1 MNRRLKEAED
11 LALAWQTKKIALRHY
26 EGERARAFRED
37 AQKIYRDLRDQV
49 DTTQRELSD
58 WVRKRF
64 CKDAARFLVDFVER
78 IISRL
83 GSRAEV
89 TGDDGKV
96 SIKVSGLQAQIQS
109 FRENLQE
116 MSRGFLEIH
125 EAYTQR
131 VTGERNLNL
140 TPDLNYPE
148 EIQNHLRQVKRWP
161 ETDLQ
166 RLCRGGLEKYLRS
179 EEAKTLFANIATAQ
193 GEDIDTIKAGTREIF
208 KRSASRGHSPR
219 NWDAVLRTIDEYTFQ
234 LFRDFKNRY
243 SRY

>member
-1 MNRRLKEAED
+1 MVEARSKVEGITLEIQQTVAEKLKEEGTIKGDDIKQILDNVDRLLPELEAKVEDYCVGMLCNPLECGPNYVEGFLEYGKEVLASVLRDLNRLANEPMEDPQASPINIEFSEDLHLFEQRLKEAED
-11 LALAWQTKKIALRHY
+11 LALAWRTKKIALRHY
-26 EGERARAFRED
+26 EGEKVRAFRED

-64 CKDAARFLVDFVER
+64 CKDAARFLVDLVER

-116 MSRGFLEIH
+116 MSRGF
-125 EAYTQR
+125 
-131 VTGERNLNL
+131 
-140 TPDLNYPE
+140 
-148 EIQNHLRQVKRWP
+148 
-161 ETDLQ
+161 
-166 RLCRGGLEKYLRS
+166 
-179 EEAKTLFANIATAQ
+179 
-193 GEDIDTIKAGTREIF
+193 
-208 KRSASRGHSPR
+208 
-219 NWDAVLRTIDEYTFQ
+219 
-234 LFRDFKNRY
+234 FRD
-243 SRY
+243 S